1 MNKIDVAKNALVDDL
16 KDHSSSLFDP
26 FGDNRTCNKLLEYLF
41 VSVENGLSKSDI
53 VDSLCALYK
62 DQNEE
67 ERYKFICQVELVVK
81 ALMKC
86 HTRK

>member
-16 KDHSSSLFDP
+16 KDHPSSLFDP
-26 FGDNRTCNKLLEYLF
+26 FGDNRTCDKLLEYLC

-53 VDSLCALYK
+53 VDDLRALYK

-67 ERYKFICQVELVVK
+67 ERCKFICQVELVVK
-81 ALMKC
+81 ALMKY